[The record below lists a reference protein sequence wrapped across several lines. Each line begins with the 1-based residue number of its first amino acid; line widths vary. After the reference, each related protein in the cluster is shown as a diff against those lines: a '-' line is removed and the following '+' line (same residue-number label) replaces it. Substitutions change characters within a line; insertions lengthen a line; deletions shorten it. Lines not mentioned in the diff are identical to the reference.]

1 MDDTGSQTKS
11 TLTVDDQYPDGIRID
26 SYLART
32 FPEHSRAFFQKC
44 LTEHRVLINGRH
56 PKRADNVCTGDV
68 IDVFWPLLPTARL
81 EPEPIPL
88 DIMAEDKDVIVLNKP
103 PGLVVHPAH
112 GNTSGTL
119 VHGLLF
125 HAGAAFAEMAD
136 EEQRPGIVHRL
147 DKDTSGAMV
156 IAKNPVARLLLKD
169 AFQRHLVEKT
179 YLAIVLGAFD
189 VPGDRIETDI
199 GRHPVNRQRMAVVER
214 GGKHA
219 VTLFRVLGQNHGC
232 SLLEVRILTG
242 RTHQIRVHCA
252 FINHPVLGDP
262 VYGGRPRNAPLQAP
276 RQMLHAWKIVFPH
289 PHSKIMRQY
298 MAPLPD
304 DFRAALAALELPLI
318 GEHQPPQDPL
328 LDPETAPAAPLT
340 PKTVDLK
347 DDEEDDST
355 GQDDDRF
362 QPDDGD
368 GRPEDDDLHLTHDRD
383 DQDDDED
390 Q

>member
-1 MDDTGSQTKS
+1 MDDTGSQSKA
-11 TLTVDDQYPDGIRID
+11 TLTVDDQYHDGIRID
-26 SYLART
+26 AFLARA

-44 LTEHRVLINGRH
+44 LAEHRVLVNGRH
-56 PKRADNVCTGDV
+56 PKRADNVCTGDA
-68 IDVFWPLLPTARL
+68 IDVFWPLLPTAKL

-232 SLLEVRILTG
+232 ALLEVRILTG

-252 FINHPVLGDP
+252 FINHPVLGTP
-262 VYGGRPRNAPLQAP
+262 
-276 RQMLHAWKIVFPH
+276 
-289 PHSKIMRQY
+289 S
-298 MAPLPD
+298 MA
-304 DFRAALAALELPLI
+304 AA
-318 GEHQPPQDPL
+318 
-328 LDPETAPAAPLT
+328 PETPPSRPPAKCCMPGKSSFRTRTQKSCANTWRRCRMTSAPPS
-340 PKTVDLK
+340 PP
-347 DDEEDDST
+347 SNC
-355 GQDDDRF
+355 R
-362 QPDDGD
+362 
-368 GRPEDDDLHLTHDRD
+368 
-383 DQDDDED
+383 
-390 Q
+390 